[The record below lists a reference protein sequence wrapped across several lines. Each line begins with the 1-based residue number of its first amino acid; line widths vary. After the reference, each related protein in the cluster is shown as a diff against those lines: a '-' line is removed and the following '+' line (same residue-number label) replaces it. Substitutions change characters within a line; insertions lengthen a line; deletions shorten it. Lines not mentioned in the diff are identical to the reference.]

1 MIIQTVSHQGI
12 LKPLVRQSSLSM
24 KRRLIMKKPIFV
36 AILVVVCLFP
46 VLAQTAAEK
55 ELIKVENDWNTASIN
70 RDTKA
75 LELLY
80 ATEYNA
86 TDFTGKTYTKAED
99 LKNVVDPKNVFA
111 SGVLS
116 NLKVHVY
123 GQTAIVTGVNA
134 VKATYD
140 GKDMSGD
147 YRFTDVFVKRDGRW
161 QCVATQGTKVVKN

>member
-1 MIIQTVSHQGI
+1 
-12 LKPLVRQSSLSM
+12 
-24 KRRLIMKKPIFV
+24 MKKPIFV

-116 NLKVHVY
+116 NLKVHIY

-134 VKATYD
+134 VKASYD